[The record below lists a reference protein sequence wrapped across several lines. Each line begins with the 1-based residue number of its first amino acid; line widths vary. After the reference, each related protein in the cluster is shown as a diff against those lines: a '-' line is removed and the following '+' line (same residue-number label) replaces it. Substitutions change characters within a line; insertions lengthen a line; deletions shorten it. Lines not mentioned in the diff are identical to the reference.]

1 MDSEEYQ
8 PHSCAFT
15 PSKGAFDP
23 YPSLTFFISGTSA
36 MLIDNSAEVYSLLCI
51 DLRSMTA
58 KSKGFE
64 SD

>member
-1 MDSEEYQ
+1 MNSEEYQ

-15 PSKGAFDP
+15 PPKSAFDP
-23 YPSLTFFISGTSA
+23 YSSLTLFISGTSA
-36 MLIDNSAEVYSLLCI
+36 MLINNSAEVYSLLCI

-64 SD
+64 SE